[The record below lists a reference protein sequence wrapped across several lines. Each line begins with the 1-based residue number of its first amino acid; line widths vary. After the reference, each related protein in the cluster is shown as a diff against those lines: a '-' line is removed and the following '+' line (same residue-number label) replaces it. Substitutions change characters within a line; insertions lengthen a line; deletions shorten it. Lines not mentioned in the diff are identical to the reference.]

1 MRARAGLG
9 VVLVS
14 SVFVRSIHIA
24 FTVLAINLCLAGL
37 ARNAQAGEPA
47 LLSFAAGAFDVGKD
61 ETAFEGRVEYRPD
74 IDFWYFRPFAGAMAT
89 SDGGA
94 YGYAGILL
102 DLRLGEHFVTTLS
115 FAPGAYHK
123 GSGKNLGH
131 ELEFRSQIELAYR
144 FADRSRLG
152 VAFSHM
158 SNASLGRKNP
168 GTENL
173 LLTYA
178 VPLR

>member
-1 MRARAGLG
+1 MRSLAGQG
-9 VVLVS
+9 VVFVS
-14 SVFVRSIHIA
+14 SFFVRSIHIA
-24 FTVLAINLCLAGL
+24 FTVLAINLCLVGL
-37 ARNAQAGEPA
+37 ARNAGAGEPA
-47 LLSFAAGAFDVGKD
+47 LLSFSAGAFDVGKS
-61 ETAFEGRVEYRPD
+61 ETAAEGRIEYRSD
-74 IDFWYFRPFAGAMAT
+74 YEFWFLRPFAGAMVT

-94 YGYAGILL
+94 FGYAGILL
-102 DLRLGEHFVTTLS
+102 DLRLGENFVTTLS
-115 FAPGAYHK
+115 FAPGAYHQ

-131 ELEFRSQIELAYR
+131 GLEFRSQIELAYR

-158 SNASLGRKNP
+158 SNSSLGRKNP